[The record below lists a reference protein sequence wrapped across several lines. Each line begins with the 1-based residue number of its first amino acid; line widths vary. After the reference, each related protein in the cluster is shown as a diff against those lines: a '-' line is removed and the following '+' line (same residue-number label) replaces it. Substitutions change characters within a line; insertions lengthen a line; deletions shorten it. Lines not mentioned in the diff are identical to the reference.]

1 MGNCAACLEKAPG
14 ASLEEERRG
23 KLTVQPE
30 KKTIPNSKE
39 VKRQRDLLAMQEA
52 LKEQER
58 EKEILEGQKKAM
70 PMASAQPKAPLLFEQ
85 IQQIEEM
92 EIITQKLKEQDN
104 AKKKSFI
111 SAGMESEEEGIP

>member
-1 MGNCAACLEKAPG
+1 
-14 ASLEEERRG
+14 
-23 KLTVQPE
+23 
-30 KKTIPNSKE
+30 
-39 VKRQRDLLAMQEA
+39 
-52 LKEQER
+52 
-58 EKEILEGQKKAM
+58 
-70 PMASAQPKAPLLFEQ
+70 MASIQPKAPLLFEQ